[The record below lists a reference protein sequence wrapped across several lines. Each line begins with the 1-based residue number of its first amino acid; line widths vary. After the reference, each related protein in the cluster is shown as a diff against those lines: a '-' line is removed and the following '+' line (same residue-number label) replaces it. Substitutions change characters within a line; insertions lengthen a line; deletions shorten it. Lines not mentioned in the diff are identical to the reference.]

1 MLRSFLLT
9 FLLIMAA
16 LVGGTASAE
25 ATVPC
30 PHENWGSL
38 EKVNLTQGGDITN
51 VRAGRN
57 FCFDRLVFDI
67 QGPNPGYDVKYVST
81 VYDVAAGRPLNVP
94 GGAKLQVVVFANGFS
109 SRTPSVA
116 GFSTFRS
123 VVYGG
128 TFEAVTVYGLGV
140 RARLPFRVFT
150 LPSPNR
156 LVIDVANHW

>member
-9 FLLIMAA
+9 ILLLTAA
-16 LVGGTASAE
+16 LVGGSVPAE
-25 ATVPC
+25 AATC
-30 PHENWGSL
+30 PHVNWGSL
-38 EKVNLTQGGDITN
+38 EKVNLVQGGDITN
-51 VRAGRN
+51 VRAGQQP
-57 FCFDRLVFDI
+57 CYDRLVFDLA
-67 QGPNPGYDVKYVST
+67 GPLAGYDVRYTNV

-94 GGAKLQVVVFANGFS
+94 GGARLSVVVFANGFN

-116 GFSTFRS
+116 GFPTFRS

-150 LPSPNR
+150 LTAPNR
-156 LVIDVANHW
+156 LVLDVANHW